1 MSDILIFLSI
11 RRQSLK
17 NKYFEQ
23 EILEVSLLFREII
36 MYQTVFLSNFFAF
49 NEVQSKLLQSVIKK
63 AEWLKKYPV

>member
-1 MSDILIFLSI
+1 MSDILIFLFI

-49 NEVQSKLLQSVIKK
+49 NEVQSKLLQSVI
-63 AEWLKKYPV
+63 